1 MTVFIKGNRFGYEL
15 ANIARLFFRDV
26 TVEERSPAK
35 NDKSIDYAYLR
46 LVRTKDSTDLFC
58 VAYIDARP
66 LGNVKKLPSDAC
78 DKECEH
84 ELACLLYDMLCSIM
98 GKSPKWGVI
107 TGIRPAKYA
116 AQLFESGL
124 SEEEILWRLET
135 RHRVNEDKAKL
146 CVSVSRYSRAAS
158 AINTKNSCSLYVSIP
173 FCPSRCSY
181 CSFIS
186 KSVERDRQLIEP
198 YIKLLCEEIKETS
211 RLIKSLGLR
220 LETVYI
226 GGGTPTVLT
235 AAELSRLCATI
246 NECFDIKAVREFSV
260 EAGRPDT
267 VNLEKL
273 AVLKDAGVTRL
284 SINPQT
290 SNDEVLRLIGRKHT
304 AGDIERCFCEAREAG
319 FDNINADLIAGLPY
333 DDIDSFKHTL
343 SWVKNLS
350 PENITVHALTLKRAS
365 SLTERRFS
373 ASPDAGEMVD
383 YATETLMKTGYLPYY
398 MYKQKGTVDG
408 LENTGYTLLGKECL
422 YNIFIMEELHTI
434 FACGAG
440 GVTKIVDR
448 DKNLIERIYNYKYPI
463 EYINNF
469 GEILKRKK
477 GVTEYYGR

>member
-15 ANIARLFFRDV
+15 SNIARLFFRDV

-35 NDKSIDYAYLR
+35 KDKAIDYAYLR
-46 LVRTKDSTDLFC
+46 LVRAKDSTELFC

-66 LGNVKKLPSDAC
+66 LGNVKKLSKDAS

-98 GKSPKWGVI
+98 GESPKWGVI

-124 SEEEILWRLET
+124 TEEEILWRLET
-135 RHRVNEDKAKL
+135 RHRVNEDKARL
-146 CVSVSRYSRAAS
+146 CVSTSRYSRAA
-158 AINTKNSCSLYVSIP
+158 AKLNTKESCSLYVSIP

-181 CSFIS
+181 CSFVS

-198 YIKLLCEEIKETS
+198 YVKLLCEEIRETS
-211 RLIKSLGLR
+211 KVIKEMGLK

-235 AAELSRLCATI
+235 AFELSRLCETL
-246 NECFDIKAVREFSV
+246 NEVFDLSAVREFSV

-267 VNLEKL
+267 ITREKL
-273 AVLKDAGVTRL
+273 SVLKGAGVTRL

-290 SNDEVLRLIGRKHT
+290 ANDEVLRLIGRKHT
-304 AGDIERCFCEAREAG
+304 AKDVEDCFSAARQMG
-319 FDNINADLIAGLPY
+319 FNNINADLIAGLPG
-333 DDIDSFKHTL
+333 DDIKSFTNTL
-343 SWVKNLS
+343 SWIKALS
-350 PENITVHALTLKRAS
+350 PENVTVHALTLKRAS
-365 SLTERRFS
+365 NLTERRLS
-373 ASPDAGEMVD
+373 ASLDAGEMVD
-383 YATETLMKTGYLPYY
+383 YAAKTLMDWSYLPYY
-398 MYKQKGTVDG
+398 MYKQKGTVDA

-440 GVTKIVDR
+440 GVTKAVNPNEGTI
-448 DKNLIERIYNYKYPI
+448 KRIYNYKYPT
-463 EYINNF
+463 EYINDF